1 MRLLACILLFA
12 ASPVAQQPP
21 QQPPF
26 PPPSGAYF
34 AISVRDLN
42 TSAQWYKQK
51 LGFHEVKQGASRDGL
66 SRAIILE
73 TDGVL
78 LELIHHKRATSARSL
93 IKGYK
98 GAYQIYGVFK
108 IGLLVQD
115 ADHTLQRLQA
125 NGVQIANGP
134 YTDDGLHMRSFFIRD
149 NEGNIIQFLSRIGG

>member
-1 MRLLACILLFA
+1 MIRLFA
-12 ASPVAQQPP
+12 CMLLCLASAVAQQPA
-21 QQPPF
+21 QSPF

-42 TSAQWYKQK
+42 ASAQWYKQK
-51 LGFHEVKQGASRDGL
+51 LGFHEVKQSASRDGS

-78 LELIHHKRATSARSL
+78 LELVHSKRAVSPRAL

-98 GAYQIYGVFK
+98 DAYQIYGVFK
-108 IGLLVQD
+108 VGLMVQD
-115 ADHTLQRLQA
+115 ADHTLERLKA

-134 YTDDGLHMRSFFIRD
+134 YTDDALRVRSFFVRD
-149 NEGNIIQFLSRIGG
+149 NEGNIIQFLSRIPG